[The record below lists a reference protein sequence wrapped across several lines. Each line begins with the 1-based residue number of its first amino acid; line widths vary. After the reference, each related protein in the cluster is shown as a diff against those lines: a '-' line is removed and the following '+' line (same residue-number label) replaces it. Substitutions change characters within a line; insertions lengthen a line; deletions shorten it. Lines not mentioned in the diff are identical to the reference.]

1 LMKLV
6 YSPPSPFVRKVTTL
20 IHHADLHDRI
30 ELINVKTT
38 ALSVAEEARAAN
50 PLGKIP
56 VMILGNGKA
65 IFDSRVITRYLDE
78 LAGSNLYSE
87 ENIYDILTLEALAD
101 GIMESAVSITY
112 ESKLRPENEQSP
124 SWMEAQ
130 WSKVLHA
137 IKALDD
143 EEFKAMNGEMN
154 MGQIAVACALGY
166 LDFRHDARQW
176 RSGHS
181 NLASW
186 NDKMMKLP
194 ALIKTIP
201 TD

>member
-1 LMKLV
+1 MKLV

-20 IHHADLHDRI
+20 IHHANLSDRI

-56 VMILGNGKA
+56 VMILEDGKT

-78 LAGSNLYSE
+78 IAESNLYPQE
-87 ENIYDILTLEALAD
+87 KIYDILTLEALAD

-112 ESKLRPENEQSP
+112 ESKLRPKNEQST

-137 IKALDD
+137 VKALNDR
-143 EEFKAMNGEMN
+143 EFKAMDGDIN
-154 MGQIAVACALGY
+154 MGQIAVACSLGY

-176 RSGHS
+176 RSGLS

>member
-1 LMKLV
+1 MKLV

-20 IHHADLHDRI
+20 IYHANLSDRI

-38 ALSVAEEARAAN
+38 ALSVAEEARSAN

-56 VMILGNGKA
+56 VMILEDGKA
-65 IFDSRVITRYLDE
+65 IFDSRVITRYLDDF
-78 LAGSNLYSE
+78 AGSNLYPQDK
-87 ENIYDILTLEALAD
+87 IYDILTLEALAD

-112 ESKLRPENEQSP
+112 ESKLRPQNEQSP

-137 IKALDD
+137 VKALDD
-143 EEFKAMNGEMN
+143 GQFQAMDSEMN

-166 LDFRHDARQW
+166 LDFRHNARQW

-181 NLASW
+181 DLASW

-194 ALIKTIP
+194 AIIKTIP

>member
-1 LMKLV
+1 MKLV
-6 YSPPSPFVRKVTTL
+6 YSPPSQFVRKITTL
-20 IHHADLHDRI
+20 IHHANLNDRI

-38 ALSVAEEARAAN
+38 ALSVAEEARSAN

-56 VMILGNGKA
+56 VMILEDGKA
-65 IFDSRVITRYLDE
+65 IFDSRVITRFLDE
-78 LAGSNLYSE
+78 LAGSNLYPQE
-87 ENIYDILTLEALAD
+87 KIYDILTLEALAD

-137 IKALDD
+137 VKALDNG
-143 EEFKAMNGEMN
+143 EFNAMDGEMN
-154 MGQIAVACALGY
+154 MGQIAVACSLGY

-176 RSGHS
+176 RNGCS

>member
-1 LMKLV
+1 MKLV

-20 IHHADLHDRI
+20 IHHADLNDRI

-56 VMILGNGKA
+56 VMILENGRA

-78 LAGSNLYSE
+78 IAGSNLYPQE
-87 ENIYDILTLEALAD
+87 KIYDILTLEALAD

-112 ESKLRPENEQSP
+112 EIKLRPDNEKSP

-137 IKALDD
+137 IKALDNG
-143 EEFKAMNGEMN
+143 EFKAMDGEIN
-154 MGQIAVACALGY
+154 MGQIALACALGY
-166 LDFRHDARQW
+166 LDFRHDARDW

-186 NDKMMKLP
+186 NDKLMKLP

>member
-1 LMKLV
+1 MKLV

-20 IHHADLHDRI
+20 IYHANLNDRI

-56 VMILGNGKA
+56 VMILEDGKA
-65 IFDSRVITRYLDE
+65 IFDSRVITRYLDDF
-78 LAGSNLYSE
+78 AGSNLYPQDK
-87 ENIYDILTLEALAD
+87 IYDILTLEALAD

-112 ESKLRPENEQSP
+112 ESKLRPQNEQSP

-137 IKALDD
+137 IKALDGGQ
-143 EEFKAMNGEMN
+143 FQAMDSEMN

-166 LDFRHDARQW
+166 LDFRHNARQW

-181 NLASW
+181 DLASW

-194 ALIKTIP
+194 AIIKTIP

>member
-1 LMKLV
+1 MKLV

-20 IHHADLHDRI
+20 IYHANLADRI

-56 VMILGNGKA
+56 VMILEDGKA
-65 IFDSRVITRYLDE
+65 IFDSRVITRYLDNF
-78 LAGSNLYSE
+78 AGSNLYPQDK
-87 ENIYDILTLEALAD
+87 IYDILTLEALAD

-112 ESKLRPENEQSP
+112 ESKLRPQNEQSP

-130 WSKVLHA
+130 WSKVLHS

-143 EEFKAMNGEMN
+143 GQFQAMDSEMN

-176 RSGHS
+176 RNGHS

-186 NDKMMKLP
+186 NDKMIKLP

>member
-1 LMKLV
+1 MKLV

-20 IHHADLHDRI
+20 IHHAGLNDRI

-56 VMILGNGKA
+56 VMILEDGNA

-78 LAGSNLYSE
+78 IAGSNLYPQE
-87 ENIYDILTLEALAD
+87 KIYDTLSLEALAD

-112 ESKLRPENEQSP
+112 ESKLRPENEKSP

-137 IKALDD
+137 VKALDNG
-143 EEFKAMNGEMN
+143 EFKAMDGEIN
-154 MGQIAVACALGY
+154 MGQIALACALGY

-176 RSGHS
+176 RIGHS

-186 NDKMMKLP
+186 SDKMMKLA

>member
-1 LMKLV
+1 MKLV

-20 IHHADLHDRI
+20 IYHANLNDRI

-56 VMILGNGKA
+56 IMILEDGNA
-65 IFDSRVITRYLDE
+65 IFDSRVITRYLNDF
-78 LAGSNLYSE
+78 AGSNLYPQD
-87 ENIYDILTLEALAD
+87 NIYDILTLEALAD

-112 ESKLRPENEQSP
+112 ESKLRPQNEQSP

-137 IKALDD
+137 VKALDD
-143 EEFKAMNGEMN
+143 GEFKAMNSGMN

>member
-1 LMKLV
+1 MKLV

-20 IHHADLHDRI
+20 IHHTDLNDRI

-56 VMILGNGKA
+56 VMILGDGKA

-78 LAGSNLYSE
+78 FAGSNLYPQE
-87 ENIYDILTLEALAD
+87 KIYDILTLEALAD

-112 ESKLRPENEQSP
+112 ESKLRPDNEQSP

-137 IKALDD
+137 VKALDD
-143 EEFKAMNGEMN
+143 GEFKAIDGEIN
-154 MGQIAVACALGY
+154 MGQIALACALGY

-176 RSGHS
+176 RIGHS
-181 NLASW
+181 NLTSW

>member
-1 LMKLV
+1 MKLV

-20 IHHADLHDRI
+20 IYHANLNDRI
-30 ELINVKTT
+30 ELIDVKTT

-56 VMILGNGKA
+56 IMILEDGNA
-65 IFDSRVITRYLDE
+65 IFDSRVITRYLDDF
-78 LAGSNLYSE
+78 AGSNLYPQDK
-87 ENIYDILTLEALAD
+87 IYDILTLEALAD

-112 ESKLRPENEQSP
+112 ESKLRPQNEQSP

-143 EEFKAMNGEMN
+143 GQFQAMDSEMN
-154 MGQIAVACALGY
+154 MGQIAIACALGY

>member
-1 LMKLV
+1 MKLV
-6 YSPPSPFVRKVTTL
+6 YSPPSPFVRKITTL
-20 IHHADLHDRI
+20 IHHVNLNDRI

-38 ALSVAEEARAAN
+38 ALSVAKEARSAN

-56 VMILGNGKA
+56 VMILEDGKA
-65 IFDSRVITRYLDE
+65 IFDSRVITRFLDE
-78 LAGSNLYSE
+78 LASSNLYPQE
-87 ENIYDILTLEALAD
+87 KIYDILTLEALAD

-137 IKALDD
+137 VKALDNG
-143 EEFKAMNGEMN
+143 EFNAMDGEMN
-154 MGQIAVACALGY
+154 MGQIAVACSLGY

-176 RSGHS
+176 RNGYS

>member
-1 LMKLV
+1 MKLV

-20 IHHADLHDRI
+20 IYHANLNDSI

-56 VMILGNGKA
+56 VMILEDGKA
-65 IFDSRVITRYLDE
+65 IFDSRVITRYLDDF
-78 LAGSNLYSE
+78 AGSNLYPQE
-87 ENIYDILTLEALAD
+87 KIYDILTLEALAD

-112 ESKLRPENEQSP
+112 ESKLRPQNEQSP

-137 IKALDD
+137 VKALDD
-143 EEFKAMNGEMN
+143 GDFKALDSEIN

-194 ALIKTIP
+194 ALIQTIP

>member
-1 LMKLV
+1 MKLV

-20 IHHADLHDRI
+20 IHHAALNDRI

-56 VMILGNGKA
+56 VMILEDGKA

-78 LAGSNLYSE
+78 LAGSNLYPQE
-87 ENIYDILTLEALAD
+87 KIYDILTLEALAD

-112 ESKLRPENEQSP
+112 ESKLRPDNEQSP

-137 IKALDD
+137 VKALD
-143 EEFKAMNGEMN
+143 EGEFKALDGDMN

-176 RSGHS
+176 RNGYS

-186 NDKMMKLP
+186 NDEMMKLP

>member
-1 LMKLV
+1 MKLV

-20 IHHADLHDRI
+20 IYHANLSDRI

-56 VMILGNGKA
+56 VMILEDGKA
-65 IFDSRVITRYLDE
+65 IFDSRVITQYLDNF
-78 LAGSNLYSE
+78 AGSNLYPQDK
-87 ENIYDILTLEALAD
+87 IYDILTLEALAD

-112 ESKLRPENEQSP
+112 ESKLRPQNEQSP

-143 EEFKAMNGEMN
+143 GQFQAMDSEMN
-154 MGQIAVACALGY
+154 MGQIAIACALGY

>member
-1 LMKLV
+1 MKLV

-20 IHHADLHDRI
+20 IYHANLNDRI

-38 ALSVAEEARAAN
+38 ALSVAEEARSAN

-56 VMILGNGKA
+56 VMILEDGKA
-65 IFDSRVITRYLDE
+65 IFDSRVITRYLDDF
-78 LAGSNLYSE
+78 AGSNLYPQDK
-87 ENIYDILTLEALAD
+87 IYDILTLEALAD

-112 ESKLRPENEQSP
+112 ESKLRPQNEQSP

-143 EEFKAMNGEMN
+143 GQFQAMDSEMN

-166 LDFRHDARQW
+166 LDFRHNARQW

-181 NLASW
+181 DLASW

-194 ALIKTIP
+194 AIIKTIP

>member
-1 LMKLV
+1 MKLV

-56 VMILGNGKA
+56 VMILENGKA

-137 IKALDD
+137 VKALDD
-143 EEFKAMNGEMN
+143 GEFKAMNGEIN
-154 MGQIAVACALGY
+154 MGQIAVSCALGY
-166 LDFRHDARQW
+166 LDFRHDARHW

-181 NLASW
+181 KLASW

>member
-1 LMKLV
+1 MKLV

-20 IHHADLHDRI
+20 IHHADLNDRI

-38 ALSVAEEARAAN
+38 ALSVAKEARAAN

-56 VMILGNGKA
+56 VMILENGRA

-78 LAGSNLYSE
+78 IAGSNLYPQE
-87 ENIYDILTLEALAD
+87 KIYDILTLEALAD

-112 ESKLRPENEQSP
+112 EIKLRPDNEKSP

-137 IKALDD
+137 IKALDNG
-143 EEFKAMNGEMN
+143 EFKAMDGEIN
-154 MGQIAVACALGY
+154 MGQIALACALGY
-166 LDFRHDARQW
+166 LDFRHDARDW

-186 NDKMMKLP
+186 NDKLMKLP

>member
-1 LMKLV
+1 MKLV

-20 IHHADLHDRI
+20 IHHADLSDRI

-56 VMILGNGKA
+56 VMILEDGKA
-65 IFDSRVITRYLDE
+65 IFDSRVITQYLDE
-78 LAGSNLYSE
+78 LAGSKLYPRE
-87 ENIYDILTLEALAD
+87 KIYDILTLEALAD

-137 IKALDD
+137 VKALDD
-143 EEFKAMNGEMN
+143 GIFKAMDGEIN
-154 MGQIAVACALGY
+154 MGQIAVSCALGY
-166 LDFRHDARQW
+166 LDFRHDPRQW

-181 NLASW
+181 KLASW
-186 NDKMMKLP
+186 NDEMMKLP

>member
-1 LMKLV
+1 MKLV

-38 ALSVAEEARAAN
+38 ALSVADEARAAN

-56 VMILGNGKA
+56 VMILDNGKS
-65 IFDSRVITRYLDE
+65 IFDSRVITRYIDE

-143 EEFKAMNGEMN
+143 GEFKAMNGEMN

>member
-1 LMKLV
+1 MKLV

-20 IHHADLHDRI
+20 IYHANLNDRI

-56 VMILGNGKA
+56 VMILEDGKA
-65 IFDSRVITRYLDE
+65 IFDSRVITRYLDDF
-78 LAGSNLYSE
+78 AGSNLYPRDK
-87 ENIYDILTLEALAD
+87 IYDILTLEALAD

-112 ESKLRPENEQSP
+112 ESKLRPQNEQSP

-137 IKALDD
+137 IKALDNGQ
-143 EEFKAMNGEMN
+143 FQAMDSEMN

-166 LDFRHDARQW
+166 LDFRHNARQW

-194 ALIKTIP
+194 AIIKTIP

>member
-1 LMKLV
+1 MKLV

-20 IHHADLHDRI
+20 IYHTNLNDRI

-56 VMILGNGKA
+56 VMILEDGKA
-65 IFDSRVITRYLDE
+65 IFDSRVITRYLDDF
-78 LAGSNLYSE
+78 AGSNLYPQDK
-87 ENIYDILTLEALAD
+87 IYDILTLEALAD

-112 ESKLRPENEQSP
+112 ESKLRPQNEQSP

-143 EEFKAMNGEMN
+143 GQFQAMDSEMN

-176 RSGHS
+176 RSGNS

>member
-1 LMKLV
+1 MKLV

-20 IHHADLHDRI
+20 IYHANLNDRI

-56 VMILGNGKA
+56 IMILEDGNA
-65 IFDSRVITRYLDE
+65 IFDSRVITRYLDDF
-78 LAGSNLYSE
+78 AGSNLYPQDK
-87 ENIYDILTLEALAD
+87 IYDILTLEALAD

-112 ESKLRPENEQSP
+112 ESKLRPQNEQSP

-137 IKALDD
+137 VKALD
-143 EEFKAMNGEMN
+143 EGEFKAMDGDMN

-176 RSGHS
+176 RNGYS

-186 NDKMMKLP
+186 NDEMMKLP

>member
-1 LMKLV
+1 MKLV

-20 IHHADLHDRI
+20 IHHADLSDRI

-56 VMILGNGKA
+56 VMILEDGKA
-65 IFDSRVITRYLDE
+65 IFDSRVITQYLDE
-78 LAGSNLYSE
+78 LAGSKLYPRE
-87 ENIYDILTLEALAD
+87 KIYDILTLEALAD

-137 IKALDD
+137 VKALDD
-143 EEFKAMNGEMN
+143 GVFKAMDGEIN
-154 MGQIAVACALGY
+154 MGQIAVSCALGY

-176 RSGHS
+176 RGGHS
-181 NLASW
+181 KLACW

>member
-1 LMKLV
+1 MKLV

-20 IHHADLHDRI
+20 IHHADLNDRI

-56 VMILGNGKA
+56 VMILEDEKA

-78 LAGSNLYSE
+78 IAGSNLYSQ

-137 IKALDD
+137 IKALDNG
-143 EEFKAMNGEMN
+143 EFKEMNGEMN

>member
-1 LMKLV
+1 MKLV

-20 IHHADLHDRI
+20 IYHANLNDRI

-56 VMILGNGKA
+56 VMILEDGKA
-65 IFDSRVITRYLDE
+65 IFDSRVITRYLDDF
-78 LAGSNLYSE
+78 AGSNLYPQDK
-87 ENIYDILTLEALAD
+87 IYDILTLEALAD

-112 ESKLRPENEQSP
+112 ESKLRPQNEQSP

-143 EEFKAMNGEMN
+143 GQFQAMDSEMN

-166 LDFRHDARQW
+166 LDFRHNARQW

-181 NLASW
+181 DLASW
-186 NDKMMKLP
+186 NDKMMELP
-194 ALIKTIP
+194 AIIKTIP

>member
-1 LMKLV
+1 MKLV

-20 IHHADLHDRI
+20 IYHANLNNLI
-30 ELINVKTT
+30 ELVDVKTT

-56 VMILGNGKA
+56 VMILEDGKA
-65 IFDSRVITRYLDE
+65 IFDSRVITRYLDNF
-78 LAGSNLYSE
+78 AGSNLYPQDKL
-87 ENIYDILTLEALAD
+87 YDILTLEALAD

-112 ESKLRPENEQSP
+112 ESKLRPQNEQSP

-143 EEFKAMNGEMN
+143 GQFQAMGSEMN

-186 NDKMMKLP
+186 NDKMIKLP

>member
-1 LMKLV
+1 MKLV

-20 IHHADLHDRI
+20 IHHAGLNDRI

-56 VMILGNGKA
+56 VMLIEDGKA
-65 IFDSRVITRYLDE
+65 IFDSRVITKYLDE
-78 LAGSNLYSE
+78 LAGSNLYPQE
-87 ENIYDILTLEALAD
+87 KIYDILTLEALAD

-137 IKALDD
+137 ARALNDGN
-143 EEFKAMNGEMN
+143 FGAMEGALN
-154 MGQIAVACALGY
+154 MGQIAIACSLGSVSY
-166 LDFRHDARQW
+166 THLRAHE
-176 RSGHS
+176 
-181 NLASW
+181 
-186 NDKMMKLP
+186 
-194 ALIKTIP
+194 T
-201 TD
+201 

>member
-1 LMKLV
+1 MKLV

-20 IHHADLHDRI
+20 IHHVGLNDRI

-56 VMILGNGKA
+56 VMILEDGKSM
-65 IFDSRVITRYLDE
+65 FDSRVITRYLDE
-78 LAGSNLYSE
+78 LAGSNLYPKH
-87 ENIYDILTLEALAD
+87 NIYDVLTLEALAD

-112 ESKLRPENEQSP
+112 ESKLRPKNEQSA
-124 SWMEAQ
+124 SWMDAQ
-130 WSKVLHA
+130 WSKVHHA
-137 IKALDD
+137 VKALNDRK
-143 EEFKAMNGEMN
+143 FQAMDGELN
-154 MGQIAVACALGY
+154 MGQIAVACSLGY
-166 LDFRHDARQW
+166 LDFRHDGRQW
-176 RSGHS
+176 RHGNS

-186 NDKMMKLP
+186 NEGMMKLP

>member
-1 LMKLV
+1 MKLV

-20 IHHADLHDRI
+20 IHHADLNDRI

-56 VMILGNGKA
+56 IMILEDGNA
-65 IFDSRVITRYLDE
+65 IFDSRVITRYLNDF
-78 LAGSNLYSE
+78 AGSNLYPQD
-87 ENIYDILTLEALAD
+87 NIYDILTLEALAD

-112 ESKLRPENEQSP
+112 ESKLRPQNEQSP

-137 IKALDD
+137 VKALDD
-143 EEFKAMNGEMN
+143 GEFKAMNSGMN

>member
-1 LMKLV
+1 MKLV

-20 IHHADLHDRI
+20 IYHANLNDHI

-56 VMILGNGKA
+56 VMILEDGKA
-65 IFDSRVITRYLDE
+65 IFDSRVITRYLDNF
-78 LAGSNLYSE
+78 AGSNLYPQDK
-87 ENIYDILTLEALAD
+87 IYDILTLEALAD

-112 ESKLRPENEQSP
+112 ESKLRPQNEQSP

-143 EEFKAMNGEMN
+143 GQFQAMDSEIN

-186 NDKMMKLP
+186 NDKMIKLP

>member
-1 LMKLV
+1 MKLV

-20 IHHADLHDRI
+20 IYHANLNDRI

-38 ALSVAEEARAAN
+38 ALSVAEEARSAN

-56 VMILGNGKA
+56 VMILEDGKA
-65 IFDSRVITRYLDE
+65 IFDSRVITRYLDDF
-78 LAGSNLYSE
+78 AGSNLYPRDK
-87 ENIYDILTLEALAD
+87 IYDILTLEALAD

-112 ESKLRPENEQSP
+112 ESKLRPQNEQSP

-137 IKALDD
+137 VKALDD
-143 EEFKAMNGEMN
+143 GQFKAMDSEMN

-166 LDFRHDARQW
+166 LDFRHDARKW
-176 RSGHS
+176 RSGYS

>member
-1 LMKLV
+1 MKLV

-20 IHHADLHDRI
+20 IYHANLNESI

-56 VMILGNGKA
+56 IMILEDGKA
-65 IFDSRVITRYLDE
+65 IFDSRVITRYLDDF
-78 LAGSNLYSE
+78 AGSNLYPQDK
-87 ENIYDILTLEALAD
+87 IYDILTLEALAD

-112 ESKLRPENEQSP
+112 ESKLRPQNEQSP

-137 IKALDD
+137 VKALDD
-143 EEFKAMNGEMN
+143 GQFKAMDSEMN

-166 LDFRHDARQW
+166 LDFRHDARKW
-176 RSGHS
+176 RSGYS

>member
-1 LMKLV
+1 MKLV

-20 IHHADLHDRI
+20 IYHANLNDRI
-30 ELINVKTT
+30 ELIDVKTT
-38 ALSVAEEARAAN
+38 ALSVADEARAAN

-56 VMILGNGKA
+56 IMILEDGNA
-65 IFDSRVITRYLDE
+65 IFDSRVITRYLNDF
-78 LAGSNLYSE
+78 AGSNLYPQD
-87 ENIYDILTLEALAD
+87 NIYDILTLEALAD

-112 ESKLRPENEQSP
+112 ESKLRPQNEQSP

-137 IKALDD
+137 VKALDD
-143 EEFKAMNGEMN
+143 GQFKAMDSDMN

>member
-1 LMKLV
+1 MKLV

-20 IHHADLHDRI
+20 IYHANLNDRI
-30 ELINVKTT
+30 ELIDVKTT

-56 VMILGNGKA
+56 IMILEDGNA
-65 IFDSRVITRYLDE
+65 IFDSRVITRYLNDF
-78 LAGSNLYSE
+78 AGSNLYPQD
-87 ENIYDILTLEALAD
+87 NIYDILTLEALAD

-112 ESKLRPENEQSP
+112 ESKLRPQNEQSP

-137 IKALDD
+137 VKALDD
-143 EEFKAMNGEMN
+143 GEFKAMDGGMN

-186 NDKMMKLP
+186 NDKMIKLP

>member
-1 LMKLV
+1 MKLV

-20 IHHADLHDRI
+20 IYHANLNDRI

-56 VMILGNGKA
+56 IMILEDGNA
-65 IFDSRVITRYLDE
+65 IFDSRVITRYLNDF
-78 LAGSNLYSE
+78 AGSNLYPQD
-87 ENIYDILTLEALAD
+87 NIYDILTLEALAD

-112 ESKLRPENEQSP
+112 ESKLRPQNEQSP

-137 IKALDD
+137 VKALDD
-143 EEFKAMNGEMN
+143 GEFKAMDSGMN

>member
-1 LMKLV
+1 MKLV

-20 IHHADLHDRI
+20 IYHANLNDSI

-56 VMILGNGKA
+56 VMILEDGKA
-65 IFDSRVITRYLDE
+65 IFDSRVITRYLDDFAE
-78 LAGSNLYSE
+78 SNLYPQDK
-87 ENIYDILTLEALAD
+87 IYDILTLEALAD
-101 GIMESAVSITY
+101 GLMESAVSITY
-112 ESKLRPENEQSP
+112 ESKLRPQNEQSP

-137 IKALDD
+137 VKALDD
-143 EEFKAMNGEMN
+143 GEFKAMDSEMN

-176 RSGHS
+176 RSRHP